1 MKPSMLGNFYLAKK
15 WKYLVSASQASMHLI
30 DRSCNFLRPKIN
42 GDSQLRGFSTTTKR
56 YASVRNKLAYNFEA

>member
-1 MKPSMLGNFYLAKK
+1 MKYF
-15 WKYLVSASQASMHLI
+15 VSASQASMHLI